1 MKKLT
6 MLAGAI
12 TLLAGTTL
20 FAVNTNEPV
29 VNKNINEKF
38 NYSMNMEG
46 RGRHHFPR
54 GYWNDGRMGY
64 IQNKEIERNR
74 IDIMEKRLELRK
86 ELKYP
91 PFCDIIGISFQ
102 GEKIEEIITLSNLV
116 YNTINSKVKKEQKQ
130 QIVQVFKPMPA
141 PIDKIQNNFR
151 WRMILKTN
159 KLNEIQEILNLSL
172 NEIYQLPY
180 KKTRVSIDINP
191 YTML

>member
-6 MLAGAI
+6 MLVGAI

-46 RGRHHFPR
+46 RGRHYFPR
-54 GYWNDGRMGY
+54 GYCNDGRMGY

-86 ELKYP
+86 ELIKDRP
-91 PFCDIIGISFQ
+91 DW
-102 GEKIEEIITLSNLV
+102 K
-116 YNTINSKVKKEQKQ
+116 KVE
-130 QIVQVFKPMPA
+130 
-141 PIDKIQNNFR
+141 R
-151 WRMILKTN
+151 
-159 KLNEIQEILNLSL
+159 LNQEIALKRAN
-172 NEIYQLPY
+172 NHTIMMKE
-180 KKTRVSIDINP
+180 RMVNP
-191 YTML
+191 KV

>member
-6 MLAGAI
+6 MLVGAI

-54 GYWNDGRMGY
+54 GYCNDGRMGY

-86 ELKYP
+86 ELIKDRP
-91 PFCDIIGISFQ
+91 DW
-102 GEKIEEIITLSNLV
+102 K
-116 YNTINSKVKKEQKQ
+116 KVE
-130 QIVQVFKPMPA
+130 
-141 PIDKIQNNFR
+141 R
-151 WRMILKTN
+151 
-159 KLNEIQEILNLSL
+159 LNQEIALKRAN
-172 NEIYQLPY
+172 NHTIMMKE
-180 KKTRVSIDINP
+180 RMVNP
-191 YTML
+191 KV

>member
-6 MLAGAI
+6 MLVGAI

-46 RGRHHFPR
+46 RGIHHFPR
-54 GYWNDGRMGY
+54 GYCNDGRMGY

-86 ELKYP
+86 ELIKDRP
-91 PFCDIIGISFQ
+91 DW
-102 GEKIEEIITLSNLV
+102 K
-116 YNTINSKVKKEQKQ
+116 KVE
-130 QIVQVFKPMPA
+130 
-141 PIDKIQNNFR
+141 R
-151 WRMILKTN
+151 
-159 KLNEIQEILNLSL
+159 LNQEIALKRAN
-172 NEIYQLPY
+172 NHTIMMKE
-180 KKTRVSIDINP
+180 RMVNP
-191 YTML
+191 KV